1 MNVLRSLG
9 AQPELRMG
17 AKKDG
22 PVVSDQGLWILDG
35 MFDEITDARN
45 VNEIL
50 LNTPGVVDHGLFI
63 DMATD
68 VLIGKSDGSV
78 EHLLK

>member
-1 MNVLRSLG
+1 
-9 AQPELRMG
+9 
-17 AKKDG
+17 
-22 PVVSDQGLWILDG
+22 
-35 MFDEITDARN
+35 